1 MLKTTESSKVLVRKA
16 FKADSNKV
24 IGSDSNANKIIID
37 LSKSKKLK
45 NIKFKIQVHI
55 KAIKEAI
62 SQILSTNEVFNLLK
76 QVFIKALI
84 VQYFDLESYIQIE
97 TDV

>member
-24 IGSDSNANKIIID
+24 IGGDSKANKIIID

-45 NIKFKIQVHI
+45 NIKFKI
-55 KAIKEAI
+55 
-62 SQILSTNEVFNLLK
+62 
-76 QVFIKALI
+76 
-84 VQYFDLESYIQIE
+84 
-97 TDV
+97 